1 MSLNQLYAGAG
12 RLRSRGSIRAISREK
27 LLGSIHA
34 PLVTII
40 QKKGTQSPIE
50 FIANNRDC
58 CSFFLFIL
66 FLYLFYFHSNI
77 RENTLCTYRYARIP
91 CVRIDTRNLYL
102 RNMTVRI
109 DRSMGT
115 VYPRFHLINCFYI
128 VRFFFR
134 LLQAIFWLLTFA
146 IRTVK

>member
-34 PLVTII
+34 PLVTIV
-40 QKKGTQSPIE
+40 QKKGAQSPIE

-58 CSFFLFIL
+58 CSFFFSSSVFFI
-66 FLYLFYFHSNI
+66 FI
-77 RENTLCTYRYARIP
+77 QTYARIP
-91 CVRIDTRNLYL
+91 YVRIDTRNLYL
-102 RNMTVRI
+102 RNVTVRI
-109 DRSMGT
+109 DRSMET

-134 LLQAIFWLLTFA
+134 LLQAIFCLLTFA
-146 IRTVK
+146 IRTVKQY

>member
-1 MSLNQLYAGAG
+1 MSLNQLYAGTG

-34 PLVTII
+34 PLVTIV

-50 FIANNRDC
+50 FIVNNRDC
-58 CSFFLFIL
+58 CSFFSSSVSFI
-66 FLYLFYFHSNI
+66 FI
-77 RENTLCTYRYARIP
+77 QTYARILY
-91 CVRIDTRNLYL
+91 VRIDTRNLYL

-115 VYPRFHLINCFYI
+115 VYPTFHLINCFYI

-134 LLQAIFWLLTFA
+134 LLQAIFCLLTFA
-146 IRTVK
+146 IRTVKQY